1 MFAFEGRTQAVSL
14 RPRIGSFDLGAVN
27 NYLATKQDT
36 LVTAMQCHN
45 NLSQHSSI
53 VAVSFAW
60 QRALTF
66 PLENTKI
73 LVYAII
79 SNTGIKCLNVFL

>member
-14 RPRIGSFDLGAVN
+14 RPIFFDLGTVN

-36 LVTAMQCHN
+36 LETATQCHS

-73 LVYAII
+73 
-79 SNTGIKCLNVFL
+79 

>member
-1 MFAFEGRTQAVSL
+1 MFAFEGRTQALSL
-14 RPRIGSFDLGAVN
+14 RPIFFFYLGTVN

-36 LVTAMQCHN
+36 LETATQCHS

-53 VAVSFAW
+53 VPVSFAW

-73 LVYAII
+73 
-79 SNTGIKCLNVFL
+79 